1 MNEYNITF
9 QLDGHRYEDQISA
22 TSYFDARR
30 LIEARYPG
38 AVILNVQQVS

>member
-9 QLDGHRYEDQISA
+9 QLDGHRYEDHISA

-30 LIEARYPG
+30 LIESRYPG
-38 AVILNVQQVS
+38 DAILNVQQVS

>member
-1 MNEYNITF
+1 MNEYEITF
-9 QLDGHRYEDQISA
+9 QLDGHRYQDHITA

-38 AVILNVQQVS
+38 VVILNVQQVS

>member
-22 TSYFDARR
+22 TSYFDARH

>member
-1 MNEYNITF
+1 MNEYEITF
-9 QLDGHRYEDQISA
+9 QLDGHRYEDHITA

-30 LIEARYPG
+30 LIEARYPD